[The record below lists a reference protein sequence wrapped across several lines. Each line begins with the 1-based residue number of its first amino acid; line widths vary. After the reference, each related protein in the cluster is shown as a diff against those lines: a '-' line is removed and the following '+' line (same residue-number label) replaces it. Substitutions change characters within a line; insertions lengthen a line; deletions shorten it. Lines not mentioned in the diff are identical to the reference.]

1 MKQDPGGPALTG
13 SCWIVVLRDFNPQ
26 HWQQWPRR
34 HSVTIICNYF
44 RQPASAHHGWQ
55 HPASRLT
62 DTQEGKG
69 LQLFLKLPT
78 SLLQL
83 VLLAITSLTSIK
95 TWRRTVLRWLRHIG
109 ICFGGS
115 SKRTNMKKALISSLC
130 SSSTDRLV
138 QLLPIEVFQFHSIIT
153 LDPLK
158 SIRQLRRATARHSEI
173 VAVT

>member
-1 MKQDPGGPALTG
+1 MKQDPGLTG
-13 SCWIVVLRDFNPQ
+13 SCGIVVLREFNPH

-69 LQLFLKLPT
+69 LQLFLKLPP

-83 VLLAITSLTSIK
+83 LLLAITSVTSIK

-130 SSSTDRLV
+130 SSSTDCLA
-138 QLLPIEVFQFHSIIT
+138 QLLPIEVFHSIT

-158 SIRQLRRATARHSEI
+158 SISDITLT
-173 VAVT
+173 